1 MSTLVVSVILTS
13 LAGNGSVLAILARF
27 KALRTFPNILL
38 ANLVL
43 VDFLCALVNMPLFL
57 SCYVLE
63 ADEFDEET
71 LALAACFLQY
81 GFTILNLASISAM
94 LLDRFL
100 AVYMDFRYYVWKTK
114 KKAVVSAALI
124 WLFSSFSVVL
134 TIQPALDVELTDDSS
149 HLEYRWLIYQA
160 REPYITF
167 TVTFFI
173 LSAVGL
179 GIMTTFAI
187 RQKKTQV
194 FIWLVYFTFTFFFF
208 FFFKKLKKKITFF
221 CCNKFTILGDFF
233 FYLQNFSNSL
243 TKNTRF

>member
-1 MSTLVVSVILTS
+1 MFQSKPISTKSAMSTLVVSVILTS

-134 TIQPALDVELTDDSS
+134 TIQPALDVELADDSS

-194 FIWLVYFTFTFFFF
+194 YIWLVYFTFTFFFF
-208 FFFKKLKKKITFF
+208 FFF
-221 CCNKFTILGDFF
+221 
-233 FYLQNFSNSL
+233 
-243 TKNTRF
+243 